1 MPCSKVLKGDVMSE
15 IVVERFTHDA
25 LLCLRNLAN
34 SNPEIWLDPD
44 TNFIQILS
52 DSGIDS
58 PCESTSMVFHHTV
71 TYFVNPDLKRP
82 NNADTLSEQFY
93 SDLDGMTPRIACF
106 PGIWEWFAHTV
117 LHKFCIDRFPISKA
131 KNLTKH
137 IIEHYF
143 AEDMHR
149 RLHTMNV
156 ASRLWWLAHTAHRAS
171 NESEGAYNAS
181 AVIQHF
187 AEHAQHYHIIAEREL
202 FRNDRLLSEFIR
214 VLLVEAQG
222 ISNNGV
228 RELWR
233 RLNIIG
239 GGVILDALP
248 REQLRDIIQEQT
260 EEVMS
265 DPPFVQGRN
274 ALRNPDR
281 VLRVL
286 SLGAGV
292 QSSVLALMADK
303 GEYNIEKPDFAIFAD
318 TGWEPPAVYEHLNW
332 LKTQLS
338 FEVITVSAGN
348 ILDNVLNGVSTDGHK
363 FLVIPAFTVN
373 PDGTKGRLVRQ
384 CTSEYKIVPI
394 HSFLRERLGLLKGQR
409 APKNVGVIMMLG
421 ISIDEAERIK
431 PSRFEWVT
439 HEFPLVDRDFSRA
452 QLINWFNNN
461 YPSKTL
467 PKSSCI
473 GCPYHS
479 NAIWKQMKDGDPNS
493 FLEAVDLDKAL
504 RNSDKVRGALRGTAY
519 LHASRKPLN
528 EVDFSAATGSDDLLV
543 AECEGLCGI

>member
-1 MPCSKVLKGDVMSE
+1 
-15 IVVERFTHDA
+15 
-25 LLCLRNLAN
+25 
-34 SNPEIWLDPD
+34 
-44 TNFIQILS
+44 
-52 DSGIDS
+52 
-58 PCESTSMVFHHTV
+58 
-71 TYFVNPDLKRP
+71 
-82 NNADTLSEQFY
+82 
-93 SDLDGMTPRIACF
+93 
-106 PGIWEWFAHTV
+106 
-117 LHKFCIDRFPISKA
+117 
-131 KNLTKH
+131 
-137 IIEHYF
+137 
-143 AEDMHR
+143 
-149 RLHTMNV
+149 
-156 ASRLWWLAHTAHRAS
+156 
-171 NESEGAYNAS
+171 
-181 AVIQHF
+181 
-187 AEHAQHYHIIAEREL
+187 
-202 FRNDRLLSEFIR
+202 
-214 VLLVEAQG
+214 
-222 ISNNGV
+222 
-228 RELWR
+228 
-233 RLNIIG
+233 
-239 GGVILDALP
+239 
-248 REQLRDIIQEQT
+248 
-260 EEVMS
+260 MS

-274 ALRNPDR
+274 ALRNPDK

-348 ILDNVLNGVSTDGHK
+348 ILDNVLNGISTDGHK

-394 HSFLRERLGLLKGQR
+394 HSFLREKLGLLKGQR
-409 APKNVGVIMMLG
+409 APKNVGVTMMLG

-461 YPSKTL
+461 YPDKTL

-479 NAIWKQMKDGDPNS
+479 NAIWKQMKEEDPNS
-493 FLEAVDLDKAL
+493 FMEAVDLDYAL
-504 RNSDKVRGALRGTAY
+504 RNSDKLRGALRGVAY